1 MPGVEVVPELTA
13 VQLDVY
19 DSREGG
25 VWHPEH
31 GVLQE
36 PEGWEFLPLEL
47 SSGTSTPATKNGS

>member
-1 MPGVEVVPELTA
+1 VEVVPELTA